1 MGYPKYQCTFSFCLK
16 FLSKVENKILI
27 EISLTCPYYNH
38 FTCWKQTLD
47 SGWWPEP
54 FRVDPQ
60 REFIRHISWQTGFLC
75 LNWYSPNQPT
85 SHPLT
90 PKLLFTLSLQH
101 LTISKQCLPFSVS
114 RKESLQ
120 SGRLH
125 RQLFNFRRAQPPRH
139 RTWEDDDRDEYSGR
153 GSCPSS
159 FYVWTD
165 AWAELLKL
173 S

>member
-1 MGYPKYQCTFSFCLK
+1 MSILQPLHMLKTNTWHWLMARTIQSRSSKGVYPPHFMAKLV
-16 FLSKVENKILI
+16 LSV
-27 EISLTCPYYNH
+27 
-38 FTCWKQTLD
+38 CWTD
-47 SGWWPEP
+47 THP
-54 FRVDPQ
+54 
-60 REFIRHISWQTGFLC
+60 T
-75 LNWYSPNQPT
+75 NQPT